1 MPNQIKIEAIVEATI
16 QQVWDT
22 WTLPEHITK
31 WNFATDDWQFPRA
44 TNDLKVGGKFSFRME
59 AKDGS
64 LGFDFEGIYDE
75 VVHPQRI
82 SYRLADERRACT
94 LCRILLLS
102 DANADNIP
110 IDHPLRSDTMYP
122 PYPY

>member
-1 MPNQIKIEAIVEATI
+1 MANQIKIEAIVEATI

-31 WNFATDDWQFPRA
+31 WNFATDDWQCPKA

-64 LGFDFEGIYDE
+64 FGFDFEGIYVE

-94 LCRILLLS
+94 LFEKMGDQSHYTI
-102 DANADNIP
+102 
-110 IDHPLRSDTMYP
+110 
-122 PYPY
+122 